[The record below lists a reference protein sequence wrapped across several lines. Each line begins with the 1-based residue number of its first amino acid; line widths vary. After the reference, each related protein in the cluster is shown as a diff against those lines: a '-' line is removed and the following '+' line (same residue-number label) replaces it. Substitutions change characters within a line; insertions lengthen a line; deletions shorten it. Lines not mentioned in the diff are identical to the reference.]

1 MAQHPLV
8 QFVESLERLKRYN
21 FQLEDLLNLL
31 KTGLY
36 GDLTQEELD
45 HFEQYLRFADI
56 KGAGKL
62 AKDFTANSQGKFDLD
77 RLNHIRRRV
86 MTPLQDFFKSR
97 SQTASGLLAK
107 FTEFVQAARLSDNL
121 KALLQ
126 GASQQEQERHEEVWK
141 SFSHVLE
148 LSLIH
153 I

>member
-1 MAQHPLV
+1 M
-8 QFVESLERLKRYN
+8 
-21 FQLEDLLNLL
+21 EDLLNLL

-86 MTPLQDFFKSR
+86 MAPLQDFFKSR
-97 SQTASGLLAK
+97 MK
-107 FTEFVQAARLSDNL
+107 AA
-121 KALLQ
+121 
-126 GASQQEQERHEEVWK
+126 HENDYFLPLREVI
-141 SFSHVLE
+141 VG
-148 LSLIH
+148 
-153 I
+153 